1 MMLQQNTIERLL
13 KMPSAGPTPK
23 NVKYLL
29 DILSVYPDETLLS
42 WAGYDSKR
50 DWEDSTD
57 LQYSRKELIEGNYDD
72 ILNNYIVLG

>member
-1 MMLQQNTIERLL
+1 MMLQKNIIERLL
-13 KMPSAGPTPK
+13 KMSSPGPTPE
-23 NVKYLL
+23 NIEYLL
-29 DILSVYPDETLLS
+29 GILSMYPDETLLS

-57 LQYSRKELIEGNYDD
+57 LQYSRSELIEGNYDD